1 MFWIQGTES
10 LIKIA
15 ILFFR
20 ERYIDGGEEPLIA
33 TVEGDT
39 DPVGKG
45 IFEKLSKRKKSW
57 ITTRL
62 KAEQRSGVKVVSASQ
77 AGTRHNK

>member
-1 MFWIQGTES
+1 MIKKSKHPGGGGGTVNHVVFWIQGTES

-45 IFEKLSKRKKSW
+45 IFEKPSKRKK
-57 ITTRL
+57 
-62 KAEQRSGVKVVSASQ
+62 KV
-77 AGTRHNK
+77 G